1 MSRYLI
7 PILIILLSLNIVIF
21 DKDFYEKE
29 MPVYNETEVTN
40 LQHYFLFQDLNTNN
54 YSEKEISHLNDV
66 RNLIHLSWLI
76 ILIQILILIFVKKE
90 FFYGGLFSLIFILL
104 LSLTLLSFQDSFT
117 AFHEI
122 LFTNDNWLLPEN
134 SALIQ
139 LFPESF
145 FQECFK
151 QIIFIDIIFSL
162 LSMII
167 GYKQK
172 HIFYRL

>member
-7 PILIILLSLNIVIF
+7 PIIILLISLNLVIF
-21 DKDFYEKE
+21 DKDFYQKE

-40 LQHYFLFQDLNTNN
+40 LQHYFLFQDLNTDN
-54 YSEKEISHLNDV
+54 YSEKEISHLKDV

-76 ILIQILILIFVKKE
+76 ILILIIILIFVKKE

-104 LSLTLLSFQDSFT
+104 LSLTLLSFQDSFVT
-117 AFHEI
+117 FHEL

-134 SALIQ
+134 STLIQ
-139 LFPESF
+139 LFPENF
-145 FQECFK
+145 FHECFK
-151 QIIFIDIIFSL
+151 QVIFIDIIFSL
-162 LSMII
+162 LSMVI

-172 HIFYRL
+172 HILHQL